1 MQERYSSQVFCD
13 SQASADRRR
22 LAASVLVLICCILL
36 NGCRSQ
42 PTNAGPS
49 IEFTRLPLADPGGTP
64 KLDTIEVRVIAAH
77 PEQKSVLFARSGAWW
92 VQPYAD
98 QPFTTIQPDSTWK
111 SLTHLGTEYAALLVE
126 PEYHPSSSTNVL
138 PGEGE
143 GIAAVVIAKGEPRF
157 WQTWWFQLSCG
168 LVCVVAIL
176 ALYRYRLNQM
186 TRQLNMRFE
195 ERLAERMRIAQEL
208 HDTLLQ
214 GFISASMQLHVAVD
228 NLPAD
233 SPSKPPL
240 SRVLQLMG
248 QVIEEGRNAA
258 RGVRSADNKSNDLEQ
273 AFSRIQQDLGL
284 QEQIGFRI
292 IVEGRP
298 QSLHPII
305 RDEVYRIGREAL
317 VNAFRHSRA
326 KSIEVELEY
335 SPKHLRILVRDG
347 GRRIDPQLLRS
358 GRDGHWGLPGMRE
371 RAEGIGGR
379 LNLRSRSAAG
389 TEVELLIPSHV
400 AFQVQSSV
408 RPPGW
413 FARFYPRR
421 PEAGLRNPGREQYK

>member
-22 LAASVLVLICCILL
+22 LAASALVIICCILF
-36 NGCRSQ
+36 NDCRSQ

-64 KLDTIEVRVIAAH
+64 KLDTIEGRVIGAH
-77 PEQKSVLFARSGAWW
+77 PEQKIVLFARSGAWW

-111 SLTHLGTEYAALLVE
+111 SLTQLGTEYAALLVE
-126 PEYHPSSSTNVL
+126 PEYHPPSSTNVL

-168 LVCVVAIL
+168 LVCAFAIL

-248 QVIEEGRNAA
+248 QVIEEGRNAV
-258 RGVRSADNKSNDLEQ
+258 RGLRSADNKSNDLEQ
-273 AFSRIQQDLGL
+273 AFSRIQQELGL

-326 KSIEVELEY
+326 KHVEVELEY
-335 SPKHLRILVRDG
+335 AGHLRILVRDD
-347 GRRIDPQLLRS
+347 GRGIDAQVLKS
-358 GRDGHWGLPGMRE
+358 GRDGHWGLSGMRE
-371 RAEGIGGR
+371 RAEGIGAR
-379 LNLRSRSAAG
+379 LNVRSRAASG
-389 TEVELLIPSHV
+389 TEVELSVPGHI
-400 AFQVQSSV
+400 AFQFPSSKNKSSDW
-408 RPPGW
+408 RDQK
-413 FARFYPRR
+413 
-421 PEAGLRNPGREQYK
+421 REI